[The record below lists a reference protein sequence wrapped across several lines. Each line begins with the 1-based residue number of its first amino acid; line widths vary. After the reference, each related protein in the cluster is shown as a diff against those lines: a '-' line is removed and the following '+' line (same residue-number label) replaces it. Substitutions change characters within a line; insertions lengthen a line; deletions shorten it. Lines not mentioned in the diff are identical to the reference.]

1 MKKLTNFPQK
11 LREERKKRGFTQQE
25 VADKIG
31 INRGSYSNWEN
42 GKREPTLDNI
52 IKLANIL
59 DVTVDYLLGRSDNFS
74 NTIVLSKNN
83 MKSFSKRLKELRLE
97 KNQTQRQLADELGV
111 NRVNVTRWE
120 KGNTEPS
127 FSKLIELSKLLNT
140 TPNYLLGVS
149 DA

>member
-11 LREERKKRGFTQQE
+11 LREERKKRGYTQE
-25 VADKIG
+25 EMAKLLAIG
-31 INRGSYSNWEN
+31 QSAYAKWEN
-42 GKREPTLDNI
+42 GRTEPTLDNI

-97 KNQTQRQLADELGV
+97 KNQTQQQLADELGV

-127 FSKLIELSKLLNT
+127 FSKLIELSKLLNST
-140 TPNYLLGVS
+140 Q
-149 DA
+149 

>member
-11 LREERKKRGFTQQE
+11 LREERKKRGMTQKELGEKVGVKQNTFT
-25 VADKIG
+25 
-31 INRGSYSNWEN
+31 NWEN

-97 KNQTQRQLADELGV
+97 KNQTQQQLADELGV

>member
-11 LREERKKRGFTQQE
+11 LREERKKRGYTQE
-25 VADKIG
+25 EMAKLLAIG
-31 INRGSYSNWEN
+31 QSAYAKWEN
-42 GKREPTLDNI
+42 GRTEPTLDNI

-97 KNQTQRQLADELGV
+97 KNQTQQLADELGV

>member
-11 LREERKKRGFTQQE
+11 LREERKKRGYTQDE
-25 VADKIG
+25 MSKLLAIG
-31 INRGSYSNWEN
+31 QSAYAKWEN
-42 GKREPTLDNI
+42 GRTEPTLDNI

-97 KNQTQRQLADELGV
+97 KNQTQQEVADELGV

>member
-11 LREERKKRGFTQQE
+11 LREERKKRGYTQE
-25 VADKIG
+25 EMAKLLAIG
-31 INRGSYSNWEN
+31 QSAYAKWEN
-42 GKREPTLDNI
+42 GRTEPTLDNI

-97 KNQTQRQLADELGV
+97 KNQTQQQLADELGV

>member
-11 LREERKKRGFTQQE
+11 LREERKKRGYTQE
-25 VADKIG
+25 EMAKLLAIG
-31 INRGSYSNWEN
+31 QSAYAKWEN
-42 GKREPTLDNI
+42 GRTEPTLDNI

-83 MKSFSKRLKELRLE
+83 MKSLSKRLKELRLE
-97 KNQTQRQLADELGV
+97 KNQTQQQLADELGV

>member
-11 LREERKKRGFTQQE
+11 LREERKKRGMTQQE

-97 KNQTQRQLADELGV
+97 KNQTQQQLADELGV

>member
-11 LREERKKRGFTQQE
+11 LREERKKRGYTQE
-25 VADKIG
+25 EMAKLLAIG
-31 INRGSYSNWEN
+31 QSAYAKWEN
-42 GKREPTLDNI
+42 GRTEPTLDNI

-97 KNQTQRQLADELGV
+97 KNQTQQQLADELGV

-140 TPNYLLGVS
+140 
-149 DA
+149 

>member
-11 LREERKKRGFTQQE
+11 LREERKKRGYTQE
-25 VADKIG
+25 EMAKLLAIG
-31 INRGSYSNWEN
+31 QSAYAKWEN
-42 GKREPTLDNI
+42 GRTEPTLDNI

-97 KNQTQRQLADELGV
+97 KNQTQQQLADELGV

-149 DA
+149 DV

>member
-97 KNQTQRQLADELGV
+97 KNQTQQQLADELGV

>member
-11 LREERKKRGFTQQE
+11 LKELRKEKKLTQTELASKLNIIQ
-25 VADKIG
+25 K
-31 INRGSYSNWEN
+31 SYSNWES
-42 GKREPTLDNI
+42 GKAEPTLDNI

-97 KNQTQRQLADELGV
+97 KE
-111 NRVNVTRWE
+111 
-120 KGNTEPS
+120 
-127 FSKLIELSKLLNT
+127 
-140 TPNYLLGVS
+140 Y
-149 DA
+149 

>member
-11 LREERKKRGFTQQE
+11 LREERKKRGYTQE
-25 VADKIG
+25 EMAKLLAIG
-31 INRGSYSNWEN
+31 QSAYAKWEN
-42 GKREPTLDNI
+42 GRTEPTLDNI

-97 KNQTQRQLADELGV
+97 KNQTQQEVADKIGI
-111 NRVNVTRWE
+111 NRGSYSNWE
-120 KGNTEPS
+120 KGKREPS

>member
-11 LREERKKRGFTQQE
+11 LREERKKRGYTQE
-25 VADKIG
+25 EMAKLLAIG
-31 INRGSYSNWEN
+31 QSAYAKWEN
-42 GKREPTLDNI
+42 GRTEPTLDNI

-97 KNQTQRQLADELGV
+97 KNQTQQQLADELGV

-140 TPNYLLGVS
+140 TPNYLVGVS

>member
-11 LREERKKRGFTQQE
+11 LREERKKRGYTQE
-25 VADKIG
+25 EMAKLLAIG
-31 INRGSYSNWEN
+31 QSAYAKWEN
-42 GKREPTLDNI
+42 GRTEPTLDNI

-97 KNQTQRQLADELGV
+97 KNQTQQEVADELGV